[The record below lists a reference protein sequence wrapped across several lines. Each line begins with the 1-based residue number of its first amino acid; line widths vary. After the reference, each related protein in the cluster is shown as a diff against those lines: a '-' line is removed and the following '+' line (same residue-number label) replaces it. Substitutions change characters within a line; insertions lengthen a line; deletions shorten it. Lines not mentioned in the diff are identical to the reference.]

1 MQQTFDLR
9 LATLAA
15 NYRNGNTTPRALL
28 AAIRQRAEAL
38 NPEFNLFI
46 HLLSEAEQAPFLA
59 ALEAIRQRR
68 SRCTGCRSRSKIIL
82 TLRRSSPPLP
92 VRRLLTGRR
101 KARPLSLS

>member
-28 AAIRQRAEAL
+28 AAIRQRAETL

-59 ALEAIRQRR
+59 ALEGIRQRR
-68 SRCTGCRSRSKIIL
+68 FRCTACRSRSKTIL
-82 TLRRSSPPLP
+82 TLRRSSRPLP
-92 VRRLLTGRR
+92 ARRLHTGRR
-101 KARPLSLS
+101 KARPLSRS